1 MSRGPITTRFEERA
15 NKLLARL
22 GADDDVK
29 AFLPHLT
36 RAFIDAVGE
45 LEAARGPVPVAQPIG
60 EAAPPVSET
69 AAEPISEEAE
79 PVDDTQDNTEDDTT
93 AAVEYARHVNA
104 HDLPVCW
111 AGGINAT
118 QHILDAIAEE
128 IGAAPGRPRLVRIT
142 ITPTLEILIDGNTV
156 GHITHR
162 YTNAFRPLT
171 GDGPIATIGEL
182 AFSSAKDL
190 WCLRLGD
197 NS

>member
-45 LEAARGPVPVAQPIG
+45 LEATHGPVPVAQPIS

-69 AAEPISEEAE
+69 AAESISEEAE
-79 PVDDTQDNTEDDTT
+79 PVDNTQDNAEDDTT

-118 QHILDAIAEE
+118 QHILGAIAEE

-142 ITPTLEILIDGNTV
+142 ITPTLDILIDDNTV

-162 YTNAFRPLT
+162 YTNVFRPLT

-182 AFSSAKDL
+182 AFSSTKDL